1 MSGYCGYS
9 MSNNAVSA
17 YRCGEKPLSKWLKAD
32 LIDSIED
39 VIENKADISKFK
51 KLTVKQLKEY
61 FLYESS
67 WHHTSKMYN
76 ETSFYS
82 IDEDNIDRFLAGE
95 LVITNEKVKVSE
107 QKEMIEIEYPVWG
120 GTKKHPKIV
129 GYETMTG
136 EIKGDWC
143 VSDTGRKKLSG
154 NWIKVIRKWN
164 I

>member
-1 MSGYCGYS
+1 MSGYCGCS

-17 YRCGEKPLSKWLKAD
+17 YRCGEKPLSKWLKTD

-39 VIENKADISKFK
+39 VLENKADISKFK

-95 LVITNEKVKVSE
+95 LVITNEKVE
-107 QKEMIEIEYPVWG
+107 APTQKEMIEIQYPVWG

-129 GYETMTG
+129 DYETMIG
-136 EIKGDWC
+136 EVKGDWC
-143 VSDTGRKKLSG
+143 VSDSGRKKLSG
-154 NWIKVIRKWN
+154 NWVKVIKKWS

>member
-1 MSGYCGYS
+1 MSGYYGYS
-9 MSNNAVSA
+9 MSNNAVDA
-17 YRCGEKPLSKWLKAD
+17 YRFGEKPLSKWLKAD

-39 VIENKADISKFK
+39 VLENKTDISKFK

-95 LVITNEKVKVSE
+95 LVITKEKVKVLE

-143 VSDTGRKKLSG
+143 VSTTGRKKLSG